1 MGSSNIYIFSY
12 FAYSFIVQKS
22 ILNSTSPKDRK
33 RNYKTRVSFYSLID
47 RNRNI
52 RQSLFNRLKCK
63 IYFLQ
68 AFLEHLFTILL
79 FVNSQNQTIDS
90 HCSIESNVKFNFC
103 KPFLEHVRYFYNF
116 TT

>member
-1 MGSSNIYIFSY
+1 MIETETKKFR
-12 FAYSFIVQKS
+12 F
-22 ILNSTSPKDRK
+22 
-33 RNYKTRVSFYSLID
+33 SFYSLID

-63 IYFLQ
+63 IEFLQ

-90 HCSIESNVKFNFC
+90 HWSKDSNVKFNFC
-103 KPFLEHVRYFYNF
+103 KPFLEHIRYFYNS
-116 TT
+116 TA